1 MPTQT
6 ELAFFIIYYICK
18 VMTRE
23 QIVKEIN
30 SKKSFLAV
38 GLDSDLD
45 RIPKHLLETEDPVFE
60 FNKAIIDATKDYC
73 ISYKLNTAFY
83 ESNGIAGMI
92 SLQKTI
98 EYIPENIFIIA
109 DAKRGDIGNTSK
121 QYAKAFFET
130 FACDAITVAPYMG
143 SDSVQPFLEYKDKW
157 TIVLGLTSNVGAR
170 DFQLQ
175 DLDNGQFLYENVI
188 KTCATWGTADNMMF
202 VTGATQAM
210 ELTNIRKIL
219 PNHFLLIPGV
229 GTQGG
234 NLQDVYKFGKNTQ
247 VGLIVNVSRDIIFAD
262 ETEKFAEAAK
272 NQAMNYQK
280 EMQTLLDNK

>member
-1 MPTQT
+1 
-6 ELAFFIIYYICK
+6 
-18 VMTRE
+18 MTRE
-23 QIVKEIN
+23 QIVSAIN
-30 SKKSFLAV
+30 SKKSFLAI
-38 GLDSDLD
+38 GLDTDVDKL
-45 RIPKHLLETEDPVFE
+45 PKHLLNSTDPVFE

-73 ISYKLNTAFY
+73 ISYKINTAFY
-83 ESNGIAGMI
+83 ESNGITGLI
-92 SLQKTI
+92 SMQKTI
-98 EYIPENIFIIA
+98 DYIPKDIFIIA

-143 SDSVQPFLEYKDKW
+143 SDSVQPFLEYANKW

-175 DLDNGQFLYENVI
+175 DLDSGQFLYENVI
-188 KTCATWGTADNMMF
+188 KTCATWGTEDNMMF

-234 NLQDVYKFGKNTQ
+234 NLNDVFKFGKNNQ
-247 VGLIVNVSRDIIFAD
+247 IGLIVNVSRDIIFAD
-262 ETEKFAEAAK
+262 ASENFATAAAE
-272 NQAMNYQK
+272 QAHNYQQQ
-280 EMQTLLDNK
+280 MQELLATV